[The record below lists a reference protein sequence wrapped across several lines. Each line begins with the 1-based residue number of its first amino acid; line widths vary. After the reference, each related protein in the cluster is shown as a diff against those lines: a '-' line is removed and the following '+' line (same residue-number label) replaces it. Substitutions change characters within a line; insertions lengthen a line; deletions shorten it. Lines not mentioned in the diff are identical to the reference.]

1 MLLGV
6 ILISTKEVNIENIS
20 NRLKAYEQFEN
31 IKVSGVIIDSITE
44 SEYNKN
50 FKVEVNKINETDIK
64 NKIIL
69 NVSINKKKEI
79 NIFPGDYININGKYT
94 ENSSYNNFNIYNSNI
109 QNKRKDIY
117 GILKI
122 SSIEKIESENKKS
135 ISVRYRIIEYIDNKA
150 RLQIKEN
157 SGLLVGILIGK
168 KDNISEEIT
177 EEFRKSGISHVL
189 AVSGAHVAC
198 IVSII
203 NIIFNKILHHYKMKR
218 IILIFILVFFL
229 FIVGNSPSIL
239 RAIIM
244 NILIIIS
251 NLVYRKS
258 NVYCNLSLSAI
269 IVLIINP
276 YYMFDLGFLLSY
288 LATVGILLFS
298 KLLESL
304 FETVKEKNMFNKIKG
319 YIIGTIVVSVSAN
332 LMIIPIVAYSTS
344 SICISFILTNLLITP
359 LVFILEFLG
368 ILFIF
373 LPSINI
379 LNKLVGGI
387 LNLIV
392 YVSRFCSRLPF
403 SEIMIVTPNIFEIVI
418 YYIFLFILYLKL
430 KNKISKKDKKYF
442 YRIVSVLIIISIVTN
457 IIYEFYFIRRDLK
470 IYFLDVGQ
478 GDSCLVITE
487 TGKKILI
494 DGGGN
499 ENYDIGKNILKTYLL
514 KKKIK
519 KLDYIIISHL
529 DYDHC
534 GGIISLL
541 DYIDTDYIILPIQ
554 YEIYDNFKVIVK
566 KIKKKKVNTKIL
578 YLKVNDILR
587 FDKYTYIKILWPFEK
602 QQVFDNS
609 INNNALVFKL
619 IYNNFSV
626 LFTGDIEE
634 GAEKILVEKYKN
646 TNILNSDILKVAHH
660 GSDSSSIEKIIKLI
674 NPKIALISV
683 GKNNKYGHP
692 STSIIK
698 RLEKNNCI
706 IYRTDLNGEIDIR
719 VNLNKKIDI
728 KKFKK

>member
-1 MLLGV
+1 M
-6 ILISTKEVNIENIS
+6 
-20 NRLKAYEQFEN
+20 
-31 IKVSGVIIDSITE
+31 
-44 SEYNKN
+44 
-50 FKVEVNKINETDIK
+50 
-64 NKIIL
+64 
-69 NVSINKKKEI
+69 
-79 NIFPGDYININGKYT
+79 
-94 ENSSYNNFNIYNSNI
+94 
-109 QNKRKDIY
+109 
-117 GILKI
+117 
-122 SSIEKIESENKKS
+122 
-135 ISVRYRIIEYIDNKA
+135 
-150 RLQIKEN
+150 
-157 SGLLVGILIGK
+157 
-168 KDNISEEIT
+168 
-177 EEFRKSGISHVL
+177 
-189 AVSGAHVAC
+189 
-198 IVSII
+198 
-203 NIIFNKILHHYKMKR
+203 
-218 IILIFILVFFL
+218 
-229 FIVGNSPSIL
+229 
-239 RAIIM
+239 
-244 NILIIIS
+244 
-251 NLVYRKS
+251 
-258 NVYCNLSLSAI
+258 
-269 IVLIINP
+269 
-276 YYMFDLGFLLSY
+276 
-288 LATVGILLFS
+288 
-298 KLLESL
+298 
-304 FETVKEKNMFNKIKG
+304 
-319 YIIGTIVVSVSAN
+319 
-332 LMIIPIVAYSTS
+332 
-344 SICISFILTNLLITP
+344 
-359 LVFILEFLG
+359 
-368 ILFIF
+368 
-373 LPSINI
+373 
-379 LNKLVGGI
+379 
-387 LNLIV
+387 
-392 YVSRFCSRLPF
+392 
-403 SEIMIVTPNIFEIVI
+403 
-418 YYIFLFILYLKL
+418 
-430 KNKISKKDKKYF
+430 
-442 YRIVSVLIIISIVTN
+442 
-457 IIYEFYFIRRDLK
+457 
-470 IYFLDVGQ
+470 
-478 GDSCLVITE
+478 
-487 TGKKILI
+487 I

-554 YEIYDNFKVIVK
+554 YEIYDNFKVLVK

-728 KKFKK
+728 KNFKK